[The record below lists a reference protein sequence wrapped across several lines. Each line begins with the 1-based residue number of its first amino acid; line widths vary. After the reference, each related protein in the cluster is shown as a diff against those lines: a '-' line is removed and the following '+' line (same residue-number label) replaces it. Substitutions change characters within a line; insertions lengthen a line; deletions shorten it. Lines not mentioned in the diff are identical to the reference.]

1 MGLKMKSEQLIK
13 LVADI
18 GGEEPNNNP
27 MAGANIDPDA
37 EELCSVCDKSVEDC
51 TCGAEPV
58 DEPPTVESLKALPPG
73 IPHPKVFLKGDY
85 LVIDYK
91 ELISF
96 LAKKGVVVNPKA
108 SVGTGYVSLE
118 IVSGAE

>member
-37 EELCSVCDKSVEDC
+37 EKCPKCDKPMADC
-51 TCGAEPV
+51 TCDKEDVGEALTIQKFSEDLADAIDEMQGVAGIGSEDGEEEQIAHGKIHVFQRAIGAPEFMV
-58 DEPPTVESLKALPPG
+58 TVTVMK
-73 IPHPKVFLKGDY
+73 
-85 LVIDYK
+85 
-91 ELISF
+91 
-96 LAKKGVVVNPKA
+96 N
-108 SVGTGYVSLE
+108 
-118 IVSGAE
+118 